1 MLDSSAEHTQNKTPK
16 KDLLLSFI
24 IQKIE
29 GFSTKSYTACD
40 TCDSKKT
47 TSLLEGARIHAYVRT
62 HYARALTRKAWTKM
76 VIYAQYEK

>member
-16 KDLLLSFI
+16 MAWLLSLI
-24 IQKIE
+24 IPKME

-40 TCDSKKT
+40 TCDSKKS

-62 HYARALTRKAWTKM
+62 HCARALTRKA
-76 VIYAQYEK
+76 